1 MVIDSSPLLAVADPS
16 LIAAVSDG
24 IVLVVRGSVT
34 RRIEA
39 EQTLELLGIVGTTV
53 LGVVIN
59 GVKPGRLRY
68 RYRYPYRARAHAATK
83 TRPTTTSRPKPASGT
98 AGLPALTAVR
108 DAHDPAGGSGDPMC

>member
-1 MVIDSSPLLAVADPS
+1 MEETRQAYEIVVIDSSPLLAVADSS

-24 IVLVVRGSVT
+24 IVLVVRASVT

-68 RYRYPYRARAHAATK
+68 RYRYPYGPTGAR
-83 TRPTTTSRPKPASGT
+83 G
-98 AGLPALTAVR
+98 
-108 DAHDPAGGSGDPMC
+108 DEDPADDEPPEPA